1 MNDPALQVLYWTP
14 ARDTYDPAEPPA
26 PAGRRVTVVARRGKP
41 VAAFAHASGDG
52 ARVVGL
58 GVPLLG
64 GLDDVADAVRASD
77 ADTVAVT

>member
-1 MNDPALQVLYWTP
+1 
-14 ARDTYDPAEPPA
+14 
-26 PAGRRVTVVARRGKP
+26 
-41 VAAFAHASGDG
+41 
-52 ARVVGL
+52 VVGL